1 MMNSRGYDTPSFKDQ
16 PCPPREPQRTPL
28 FQLSPKML
36 EGSFGS
42 SHCSPGPGGIRIN
55 KDIGSGKVV
64 RRSPRVFERLK
75 ADQPES
81 VFSGFKKEEEY
92 RSNLREKAHKKYL
105 GD

>member
-1 MMNSRGYDTPSFKDQ
+1 M
-16 PCPPREPQRTPL
+16 
-28 FQLSPKML
+28 
-36 EGSFGS
+36 
-42 SHCSPGPGGIRIN
+42 
-55 KDIGSGKVV
+55 